1 MQHSLVLKSE
11 RRRTRDL
18 PVCQGDTPPSPSRS
32 HASHLAYYCALL
44 PLLAGPLRFLSSAQ
58 PLTPRVTFYICNNG
72 DVVTSN
78 RSTRSKI
85 THVLKYENR
94 LSILHTVVSVRIP
107 GVILWR
113 DSRGTL
119 AGVIAGN
126 FVYSTHFIHSTAN
139 AGERLPELTSTRTK
153 HATPEVPRN
162 HPRLKEPQPRRNK
175 RACMRQ
181 DKKTRENTQSMPNE
195 TKQIDHRRD
204 FCH

>member
-1 MQHSLVLKSE
+1 M
-11 RRRTRDL
+11 
-18 PVCQGDTPPSPSRS
+18 CQGDTPPSPSRS
-32 HASHLAYYCALL
+32 HASHLAILL
-44 PLLAGPLRFLSSAQ
+44 CTASSPCWTVEVPFVCTQ

-94 LSILHTVVSVRIP
+94 LSILHTTVVSVRIP